1 MSTTTIATTGTDTTN
16 TYDSLTT
23 IQQQGIVNR
32 TYDELPIPTSIMG
45 EETSYS
51 NGTVMTNYTG
61 GGNMSLMRNIR
72 MLLNNK
78 KKFDNNNK
86 KIIHL
91 NKQLNNNKKNKKRVF
106 KLVDYPKEGKLYGN
120 YTGIHPK
127 QAAKKVL
134 TKLANKINLKNTNKN
149 NQLVFW
155 IMDSKTGKKYCYT
168 GTRIKLMHPSIVKRG
183 NKKIK
188 HWYKNSLISC
198 KDHGLLNRNSNK
210 NSNRNSNR
218 N

>member
-16 TYDSLTT
+16 TSDSLTA
-23 IQQQGIVNR
+23 IQKQGAANR
-32 TYDELPIPTSIMG
+32 VYDELPTPTSIIG
-45 EETSYS
+45 EETLYS
-51 NGTVMTNYTG
+51 NGTVLTNYTG
-61 GGNMSLMRNIR
+61 GGNISLMRNMR

-78 KKFDNNNK
+78 KKFDRNNK
-86 KIIHL
+86 QINHL
-91 NKQLNNNKKNKKRVF
+91 RKQLNNKKKRVF

-120 YTGIHPK
+120 YTGIYPK

-168 GTRIKLMHPSIVKRG
+168 GTRIKLMYPSIVKRG

-188 HWYKNSLISC
+188 HWYKNTLISC
-198 KDHGLLNRNSNK
+198 KDHGLLNKNSNK
-210 NSNRNSNR
+210 NSNH
-218 N
+218 